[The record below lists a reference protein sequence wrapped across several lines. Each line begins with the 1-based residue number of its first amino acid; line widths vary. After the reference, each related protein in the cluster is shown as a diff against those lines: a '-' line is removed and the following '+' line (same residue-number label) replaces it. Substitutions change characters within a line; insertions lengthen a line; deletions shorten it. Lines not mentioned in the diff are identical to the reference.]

1 MLPLKMVQNGI
12 VAQGGATSAAD
23 VDEDDDEDKD
33 DGDDDVDLDG
43 VDQ

>member
-1 MLPLKMVQNGI
+1 MVQNGI

-23 VDEDDDEDKD
+23 VDEDGDD
-33 DGDDDVDLDG
+33 DDDVDLDG

>member
-1 MLPLKMVQNGI
+1 MVQNGI

-23 VDEDDDEDKD
+23 VDEDEDEDDEV
-33 DGDDDVDLDG
+33 DGYDDVDLDG